1 MNSEDL
7 ILSKLDELKDDYKEL
22 NKRFDKIENNHLEH
36 IYNDLE
42 YLRVESAKHTVRF
55 DSIDNQ
61 FKGVDKQ
68 FESVDKQFEGLD
80 KQFNN
85 IDKHLDTFKWMFG
98 SIIIIFVVLLGF
110 VLNSSFGGL
119 IHT

>member
-1 MNSEDL
+1 MVDNED
-7 ILSKLDELKDDYKEL
+7 IMAELKKL
-22 NKRFDKIENNHLEH
+22 NSRLDRIENNHLEH

-55 DSIDNQ
+55 DSIDKQ
-61 FKGVDKQ
+61 FEGVDKQ
-68 FESVDKQFEGLD
+68 FEAVDKQFEGLD